1 MRILLANHTGAYSGA
16 EESIFTIVAGL
27 RAEHE
32 VAVACPSSGPLP
44 EAVDR
49 AGVTRLVLPAITAS
63 LRLDP
68 VQTPLGAGQILL
80 CGVGLARA
88 ARRFRADVIHA
99 NSSRMGLAAA
109 IARGLG
115 APPVVVRAHEHLPPT
130 PVGRSVRRILISS
143 AEAVVAFS
151 DFTTARLND
160 GLPAPV
166 VQRVYASIDHARF
179 DPERIVAAPVRD
191 ELGIAADA
199 ALLGQVAQI
208 TPWKGQATAV
218 RALAELR
225 RGGVDAHLLL
235 VGQVAFGGKGVRYDN
250 HAYLR
255 ELRGLVSDLGL
266 AGCVH
271 FLGQRSDVPEILC
284 ALDLHLLP
292 SHEEPFG
299 LVTIE
304 SQALGTPVLVSDT
317 GSGPELVQDG
327 VTGRT
332 LPRDRPEAWAQAAAA
347 LLSDRSA
354 RARMAEHGRAAAAR
368 FRDEVQARE
377 MLAVYADVVTGSAN
391 GARAEERVGAT
402 SWPS

>member
-1 MRILLANHTGAYSGA
+1 MRILLANHTSAYSGA
-16 EESIFTIVAGL
+16 EGSIFTIVAGL

-32 VAVACPSSGPLP
+32 LAVACPSSGPLAD
-44 EAVDR
+44 AVDR
-49 AGVTRLVLPAITAS
+49 AGVRRLVLPAITAS
-63 LRLDP
+63 LRPHP
-68 VQTPLGAGQILL
+68 VQTPLGLGQIVL
-80 CGVGLARA
+80 CGVALARA
-88 ARRFRADVIHA
+88 ARRFGADVIHA

-130 PVGRSVRRILISS
+130 PVGRSVRRILLSS

-151 DFTTARLND
+151 DFTTRRLNE
-160 GLPAPV
+160 GLRAPV
-166 VQRVYASIDHARF
+166 VQCVYASIDHARF
-179 DPERIVAAPVRD
+179 DPERVVAAPVRD
-191 ELGIAADA
+191 ELGIAPDA

-235 VGQVAFGGKGVRYDN
+235 VGHVAFGAKGVRYDN

-255 ELRGLVSDLGL
+255 ELERLVAELGL
-266 AGCVH
+266 AGSVH
-271 FLGQRSDVPEILC
+271 FLGQRSDVPEILR

-347 LLSDRSA
+347 LLSDRPA
-354 RARMAEHGRAAAAR
+354 LARMGERGRAAAAR
-368 FRDEVQARE
+368 YRDEVQARE
-377 MLAVYADVVTGSAN
+377 MLAVYARAVAGAAN
-391 GARAEERVGAT
+391 GGRAREPAGAS